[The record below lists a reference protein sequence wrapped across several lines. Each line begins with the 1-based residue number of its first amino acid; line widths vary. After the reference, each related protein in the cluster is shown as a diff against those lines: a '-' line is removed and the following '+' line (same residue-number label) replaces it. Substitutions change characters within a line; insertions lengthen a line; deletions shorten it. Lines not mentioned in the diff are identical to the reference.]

1 MAKMVISLGWQK
13 YVVDAKQAVAIA
25 EILNSAELYEA
36 QSKKNEEG
44 NYVTTYHVYDNPEE
58 RWVMELMSDNIYR
71 VAKLAG
77 KPEKD

>member
-25 EILNSAELYEA
+25 EIVSGAELYEV

-44 NYVTTYHVYDNPEE
+44 DYVTTYHVFDNSEE
-58 RWVMELMSDNIYR
+58 RWTMEVMSDSLYR
-71 VAKLAG
+71 MAKLAG
-77 KPEKD
+77 KPEKE

>member
-25 EILNSAELYEA
+25 EIVSSAELYEV

-44 NYVTTYHVYDNPEE
+44 DYVTTYHVFDNSEE
-58 RWVMELMSDNIYR
+58 RWTMEVMSDSLYR
-71 VAKLAG
+71 MAKLAG